1 MGSDGKGERGWIC
14 EVCSSGVFYQ
24 HVPIFYPSSRSIGIS
39 NFNEDQINTLLAH
52 AKVKPAV
59 NQVRF
64 LSELFQSRM
73 LITPT
78 IQILFHPYVYERQLP
93 ILDVASKH
101 GIIIEAYSL
110 LM

>member
-1 MGSDGKGERGWIC
+1 
-14 EVCSSGVFYQ
+14 
-24 HVPIFYPSSRSIGIS
+24 
-39 NFNEDQINTLLAH
+39 
-52 AKVKPAV
+52 
-59 NQVRF
+59 
-64 LSELFQSRM
+64 M

-110 LM
+110 LMWVDNHSIIRSIELIISASISPITRQPGGPLDKPLKQIAERLNASTDQVLMAWAKAKGVVVVT